1 MVKLTGRIRAG
12 ALLGVF
18 ALILAACGA
27 PTGGGASAPQA
38 TSAAATQ
45 AAAAATTAP
54 ATAPA
59 KRIYYADARTYP
71 SQPELLKSLPKGKF
85 YIPIQDE
92 GLLAVV
98 DPEKPGYIVKLIK
111 INATQPHHPW
121 TAPGMRFIYVNHQSE
136 GKGDHNIMTVIDT
149 FTDEVVAE
157 IKTDFDDPFHCSWN
171 PVNSALLL
179 CGDLNAKGGYVYW
192 IDTEKHQQISK
203 LKTTGTMAR
212 DVIQTQDGKFAFVGH
227 QGKGDID
234 VIDIAEK
241 KIVKTIPCDRCARLK
256 MEPSGKWLFASSPP
270 NDFTAI
276 IDVQK
281 QEIAKKVEFPAK
293 SGPGN
298 INFADAGKVAMIGL
312 GTAGKIA
319 LVDVATQSLKVSL
332 DSGKSVNTAYARPGD
347 DPVAIVT
354 NDGTDDWYTVINPV
368 AGTLIGKIEAGGKA
382 PHNVQWSADGRFA
395 VGGDRLGDTV
405 TIFKWNEATKKVE
418 KVASV
423 KAGFGANGV
432 QWTPYFCGAP
442 ELTTASISKVKNVQA
457 KNANGDCP

>member
-12 ALLGVF
+12 ALLGVL

-27 PTGGGASAPQA
+27 PTGGGAPVQA
-38 TSAAATQ
+38 TSA
-45 AAAAATTAP
+45 TTAP
-54 ATAPA
+54 TAAAEA
-59 KRIYYADARTYP
+59 KRIYYADARTWP
-71 SQPELLKSLPKGKF
+71 SQPELIAKSLPKGKF
-85 YIPIQDE
+85 YVPVQDD
-92 GLLAVV
+92 GVVAVV
-98 DPEKPGYIVKLIK
+98 DPEKPGYVVKLIK
-111 INATQPHHPW
+111 ITATQPHHPW
-121 TAPGMRFIYVNHQSE
+121 TAPGMRFMYINHQSE
-136 GKGDHNIMTVIDT
+136 AKGDHNVMTVIDT

-157 IKTDFDDPFHCSWN
+157 IKTDFDDPFHCSWS
-171 PVNSALLL
+171 PVNSGLML
-179 CGDLNAKGGYVYW
+179 CGDLNPKGGWVYW
-192 IDTEKHQQISK
+192 IDTVKHQQISK

-227 QGKGDID
+227 QGTGNVD

-241 KIVKTIPCDRCARLK
+241 KIVKTIACDRCGRLK

-281 QEIAKKVEFPAK
+281 QEIVKKVEFPAK

-319 LVDVATQSLKVSL
+319 LVDVAAGTLKVSL
-332 DSGKSVNTAYARPGD
+332 DSGKGTNTGYARPGGE
-347 DPVAIVT
+347 PVAIVT
-354 NDGTDDWYTVINPV
+354 NDSTDDWYTVINPV
-368 AGTLIGKIEAGGKA
+368 AGTVIGKIEAGGKA

-395 VGGDRLGDTV
+395 MGGDRLGDTV
-405 TIFKWNEATKKVE
+405 TLFRWDEATKTVAKI
-418 KVASV
+418 ASV
-423 KAGFGANGV
+423 KVGFGTNGV

-457 KNANGDCP
+457 KNAAGDCP